1 MVVAKGIH
9 MPNRAKLYITAII
22 VLGFSV
28 LLSTTVLSWHS
39 SDPYRWASYLA
50 ITILASS
57 FKVRLPG
64 LTGTISLNFLF
75 VLIGLSEFSISE
87 TVLLACAGA
96 VIQSVWRT
104 KTRPK
109 LVRLSFNTSVLAIS
123 AALAHRTTHLLL
135 AGDAARYLPIL
146 LTTSAT
152 VYFFS
157 NTLLVSGVISL
168 VESRSLRL
176 IWQQCH
182 LWTFPYYLAGGA
194 IAGLISVSSRTV
206 GWQLPMLSLPM
217 TYFVYRFYRLYVD
230 RLGLAVKTN

>member
-1 MVVAKGIH
+1 

-22 VLGFSV
+22 VLGLSV
-28 LLSTTVLSWHS
+28 LLSTTVFSWHS
-39 SDPYRWASYLA
+39 PDPYRWSSYLL
-50 ITILASS
+50 ITILASM

-64 LTGTISLNFLF
+64 LTGTMSLNFLF
-75 VLIGLSEFSISE
+75 VLIGLVEFGISE
-87 TVLLACAGA
+87 TVLLAFAGA
-96 VIQSVWRT
+96 IVQSVWKT

-109 LVRLSFNTSVLAIS
+109 LVRLSFNTAVLVIS

-135 AGDAARYLPIL
+135 AGEASRYLPVL
-146 LTTSAT
+146 LTASAT

-157 NTLLVSGVISL
+157 NTLLVSGVLSL
-168 VESRSLRL
+168 IERRSLRQ

-206 GWQLPMLSLPM
+206 GWQLPLVSLPM
-217 TYFVYRFYRLYVD
+217 IYFVYRFYRLYVD
-230 RLGLAVKTN
+230 RLAVTVKAN